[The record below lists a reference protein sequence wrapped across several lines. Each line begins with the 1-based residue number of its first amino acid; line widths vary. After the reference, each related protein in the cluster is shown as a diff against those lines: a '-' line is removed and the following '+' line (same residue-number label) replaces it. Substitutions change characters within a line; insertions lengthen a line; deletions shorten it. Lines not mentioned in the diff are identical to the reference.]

1 MAKITV
7 VTICYQSSDFVKT
20 QCESLYH
27 QSSDDFEYIVL
38 DNGSKIK
45 HIKNLLKLKSKYK
58 FTLILENKKYE
69 NGSFAHGFGLDSAIK
84 QIKTRYFLLLDSDV
98 AILIKKW
105 DIKLISLFK
114 ENVAA
119 IGVKTTNRE
128 TLPQNR
134 LLLIDK
140 LKYDEFK
147 ISNMPQFNKREPLN
161 SENDTS
167 SDIKR
172 LNKKYDFILLDY
184 INTRYKKGKHF
195 NDLIGVEEYYLDGQL
210 LATHFGR
217 GSSLG
222 AAKYKIKAPR
232 FVKKIYGYLDKR
244 RWMSIVQKLIKN

>member
-20 QCESLYH
+20 QCESLYN
-27 QSSDDFEYIVL
+27 QCSDNFEYIVL
-38 DNGSKIK
+38 DNGSNIK
-45 HIKNLLKLKSKYK
+45 HIKNLLKLKSKFD
-58 FTLILENKKYE
+58 FTLILEKKKYE

-84 QIKTRYFLLLDSDV
+84 HIKTRYFMILDSDV
-98 AILIKKW
+98 AILMKKW
-105 DIKLISLFK
+105 DINLISLFK
-114 ENVAA
+114 ENIAA
-119 IGVKTTNRE
+119 VGVKTTNRE
-128 TLPQNR
+128 SLPQNR

-147 ISNMPQFNKREPLN
+147 ISNMPQFNKKELLN

-184 INTRYKKGKHF
+184 INTRFKKGLHF
-195 NDLIGVEEYYLDGQL
+195 NGLIGVEEYYLEGKI

-244 RWMSIVQKLIKN
+244 RWINIVEKLINN